1 MNIYYSFVMKT
12 PIMTKARN
20 IPQKYGVEPPS
31 PETKNRRRHV
41 TGRTHTTSKHG
52 KNKVSSIIMDSIVYT
67 LDTEVNE
74 VQMFTD
80 EQINEYL
87 DEKYH
92 GNY

>member
-1 MNIYYSFVMKT
+1 MKT
-12 PIMTKARN
+12 PTMTKARN

-52 KNKVSSIIMDSIVYT
+52 KNKILSIITDSIVYT
-67 LDTEVNE
+67 LDTEVNT

-80 EQINEYL
+80 EQIKEYFAEMN
-87 DEKYH
+87 DGKD
-92 GNY
+92 

>member
-1 MNIYYSFVMKT
+1 MKT
-12 PIMTKARN
+12 PTMTKARN

-52 KNKVSSIIMDSIVYT
+52 KNKILSIITDSIVYT
-67 LDTEVNE
+67 LDTDVNT

-80 EQINEYL
+80 AEIKEYFAEMN
-87 DEKYH
+87 DGKD
-92 GNY
+92 

>member
-12 PIMTKARN
+12 PTMTKARN

-52 KNKVSSIIMDSIVYT
+52 KNKILSIITDSIVYT
-67 LDTEVNE
+67 LDTEVNT

-80 EQINEYL
+80 EQIKEYFAEMN
-87 DEKYH
+87 DGKD
-92 GNY
+92 